1 MKYFL
6 PLIFALLTLSSC
18 GSEKTKIDP
27 AQSKTHYDLAL
38 ELAQYSLYQNSLEE
52 FDLAIKFDP
61 GNINAYRKKGLVL
74 FGLKQYVEAEKLFKK
89 VISLDPENVQA
100 HINLGMVKYSTGDK
114 GDAKKLWEK
123 SINMKT
129 DDNDSKAI
137 NNIANLYKE
146 EKNYDKA
153 IERYQL
159 AIKNDPMN

>member
-61 GNINAYRKKGLVL
+61 EISTLIEKK
-74 FGLKQYVEAEKLFKK
+74 
-89 VISLDPENVQA
+89 D
-100 HINLGMVKYSTGDK
+100 
-114 GDAKKLWEK
+114 
-123 SINMKT
+123 
-129 DDNDSKAI
+129 
-137 NNIANLYKE
+137 
-146 EKNYDKA
+146 
-153 IERYQL
+153 
-159 AIKNDPMN
+159 